1 MTDFNLKTIQSLDHK
16 SKKIVANF
24 ADSEVKKET
33 ITINL
38 VPIPNHFLF
47 WWRRD

>member
-1 MTDFNLKTIQSLDHK
+1 MTDFNLKTIQLLDHK

-33 ITINL
+33 ITMWYPKS
-38 VPIPNHFLF
+38 VYFEWSQTP
-47 WWRRD
+47 R